1 MEDAVCGWRLTWQL
15 PDLRRS
21 VIGAA
26 VPRESPLCPVGPGT
40 QRARRAQPTFCF
52 SGEGLLYSRIR
63 TRGEVMERE
72 QLERLLGGGDETSL
86 AALAALRTGASHFVW
101 DGV

>member
-1 MEDAVCGWRLTWQL
+1 
-15 PDLRRS
+15 
-21 VIGAA
+21 
-26 VPRESPLCPVGPGT
+26 
-40 QRARRAQPTFCF
+40 
-52 SGEGLLYSRIR
+52 
-63 TRGEVMERE
+63 MERE